1 MMSPAFHLAQLVSIR
16 TRLVNRVRP
25 WSANAQTKAEA
36 VSIRTRLVNRV
47 RPVSCDRYDYNQG
60 VSIRTRLVN
69 RVRRLQRCPKILPR
83 ICFNPHPAGEP
94 GETQRKRASL

>member
-47 RPVSCDRYDYNQG
+47 R
-60 VSIRTRLVN
+60 
-69 RVRRLQRCPKILPR
+69 RLQRCPKILPR